1 MKKLTSILLAI
12 VLAVNLLSVMSFAE
26 NGCVNRDRTLTA
38 ETMSAE
44 MAQVAEEEMTVIRE
58 VFASDSVEPLTM
70 DQHGNITYLV
80 QSEIIPDA
88 EITISETEDGGTRF
102 FVVEGE
108 LENELVFFFGW

>member
-44 MAQVAEEEMTVIRE
+44 MAQVAEEEMTVIRDYKR
-58 VFASDSVEPLTM
+58 SIR
-70 DQHGNITYLV
+70 Q
-80 QSEIIPDA
+80 
-88 EITISETEDGGTRF
+88 
-102 FVVEGE
+102 
-108 LENELVFFFGW
+108 

>member
-1 MKKLTSILLAI
+1 MCKPGPHSYSGND
-12 VLAVNLLSVMSFAE
+12 VGG
-26 NGCVNRDRTLTA
+26 NG
-38 ETMSAE
+38 SS
-44 MAQVAEEEMTVIRE
+44 AEEEMTVIRE

-70 DQHGNITYLV
+70 DEHGNITYLV

>member
-1 MKKLTSILLAI
+1 
-12 VLAVNLLSVMSFAE
+12 
-26 NGCVNRDRTLTA
+26 
-38 ETMSAE
+38 
-44 MAQVAEEEMTVIRE
+44 
-58 VFASDSVEPLTM
+58 M
-70 DQHGNITYLV
+70 DEHGNITYLV

>member
-1 MKKLTSILLAI
+1 MWKYWDMCI
-12 VLAVNLLSVMSFAE
+12 
-26 NGCVNRDRTLTA
+26 
-38 ETMSAE
+38 
-44 MAQVAEEEMTVIRE
+44 IRE
-58 VFASDSVEPLTM
+58 ENTNVFASDSVEPLTM
-70 DQHGNITYLV
+70 DEHGNITYLV